1 MIQVCVISIEVDL
14 SRFSQWLH
22 SQGVQHRIV
31 EEQGQQVLYLENE
44 ALKDKVLLA
53 LERYID
59 EPAVHDKLDEWVD
72 VNSSRF
78 KELNSRSSIRSLYLR
93 ASPSQAP
100 IIFLLMIISLIV
112 AFLSDFG
119 HGGPFIR
126 NFLIL
131 DPFTLNADLSSAS
144 GRWQGLMETLVAG
157 EVWRIISPDF
167 IHFSVMH
174 ITFNLLMLWVL
185 GGQLEIQKGSL
196 SFLALVIFVS
206 IVSNIA
212 QLLETSYLFGGMSG
226 VVYGLVG
233 YCWLW
238 RYFQPGIFFPDV
250 LLKFSLIWLVLGYT
264 PLTEWLGLG
273 KMANAAHLYG
283 LIAGLLW
290 GAITLLV
297 NEKLGKKLNSS
308 KLNL

>member
-1 MIQVCVISIEVDL
+1 MIQVREILIAVDL
-14 SRFSQWLH
+14 SRFSQWLN

-31 EEQGQQVLYLENE
+31 EEQGRQVLYLQNE
-44 ALKDKVLLA
+44 VLKEQVLLA
-53 LERYID
+53 LDRYID
-59 EPAVHDKLDEWVD
+59 EPVIHEKLDEWVN

-78 KELNSRSSIRSLYLR
+78 KEHESGSPMRSLYLR
-93 ASPSQAP
+93 ASPYQAP
-100 IIFLLMIISLIV
+100 IIFLLMAISIVV
-112 AFLSDFG
+112 AFVSDFG

-126 NFLIL
+126 YFLIL
-131 DPFTLNADLSSAS
+131 DPLTLNADLSSTTD
-144 GRWQGLMETLVAG
+144 RWNGLMETLVAG
-157 EVWRIISPDF
+157 EVWRVISPDF
-167 IHFSVMH
+167 IHFSMMH

-238 RYFQPGIFFPDV
+238 RYFQPGIFFPAV
-250 LLKFSLIWLVLGYT
+250 LLKFSLVWLILGYT
-264 PLTEWLGLG
+264 PITEWLGLG

-297 NEKLGKKLNSS
+297 NEKLGKKI
-308 KLNL
+308 K

>member
-1 MIQVCVISIEVDL
+1 MNRVSKVSIEIDL
-14 SRFSQWLH
+14 SRFSHWLH

-31 EEQGQQVLYLENE
+31 EEHGEQAIYIQNE
-44 ALKDKVLLA
+44 GLKDQVLLA

-59 EPAVHDKLDEWVD
+59 EPEVHQKLDEWVS
-72 VNSSRF
+72 VNSAKSR
-78 KELNSRSSIRSLYLR
+78 KINNPSYSQSMYLR

-112 AFLSDFG
+112 AFVSDFG

-126 NFLIL
+126 HFLIL
-131 DPFTLNADLSSAS
+131 DPLTLNTDLSSAS
-144 GRWQGLMETLVAG
+144 DRWYGLLDTLAAG
-157 EVWRIISPDF
+157 EVWRVISPDF
-167 IHFSVMH
+167 IHFNVMH

-185 GGQLEIQKGSL
+185 GGQLEIKKGSA

-206 IVSNIA
+206 IVSNVA
-212 QLLETSYLFGGMSG
+212 QLLETNYLFGGMSG

-238 RYFQPGIFFPDV
+238 RYVQPNIFFPDA
-250 LLKFSLIWLVLGYT
+250 LLKFSLFWLVLGYT

-283 LIAGLLW
+283 LLAGLLW
-290 GAITLLV
+290 GAITLFV
-297 NEKLGKKLNSS
+297 NEKFLKKKAS
-308 KLNL
+308 